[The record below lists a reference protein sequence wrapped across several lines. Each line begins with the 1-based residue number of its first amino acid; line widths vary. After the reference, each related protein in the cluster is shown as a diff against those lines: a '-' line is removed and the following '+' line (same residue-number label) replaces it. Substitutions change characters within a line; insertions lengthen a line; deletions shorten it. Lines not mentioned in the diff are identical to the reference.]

1 MKYLNYITLFVVG
14 LLLTGCYK
22 DLGNYD
28 YNEINEVKF
37 SGFPTEKVFA
47 FRNVDSIKVYPDI
60 EGTLQ
65 AKDLSH
71 YSFKWEAVVKSGSA
85 DGKTN
90 FPLDSNTVNLEYFVK
105 LPDAEYSV
113 YLYVKDE
120 TTNVT
125 WRQAFD
131 LKVTTSLN
139 EGWMILSEDQ
149 GFCRLDV
156 VSLSGKDELL
166 VRDIWAGTPLATR
179 KGPRQIGHWA
189 DMYEAGSGNHPV
201 YLVADDGGVK
211 LDNEDFSYD
220 PVNELQYEFGL
231 YPEGFIPWCMAGDY
245 MDSWRICVC
254 NKGVYAKN
262 EMTSGAIYGM
272 PINKIEGEKDYY
284 GVAPAIGMSPY
295 PYNMG
300 PAIVLYDTTN
310 RRFVQVA
317 SNLRGTRL
325 PTTPETVFPFKT
337 GKKFVYMTSTLHDT
351 YGYVF
356 TILKDDAAKLW
367 LYGLKMGYSSTMT
380 QADKYYYQL
389 DAPDIDKATCFA
401 VHPILYYLFYAVGNQ
416 IHQFDMVTKEHRIL
430 PMVFED
436 GEKNNLPE
444 NKITLLKFNP
454 FILGTY
460 GKPAD
465 IALLQNYLIIGSE
478 KEGTALGGVV
488 RMLEIPTAMDKSA
501 TVKKAYDG
509 FGKVVDVVYR
519 ERK

>member
-1 MKYLNYITLFVVG
+1 MRYLNYIAILVVG

-28 YNEINEVKF
+28 YKEINEVKF
-37 SGFPTEKVFA
+37 SGFPTEKIYA

-60 EGTLQ
+60 AGTLHE
-65 AKDLSH
+65 KDLSH

-90 FPLDSNTVNLEYFVK
+90 FPLDSNNVNLEYFVK

-139 EGWMILSEDQ
+139 EGWMILSDEL
-149 GFCRLDV
+149 GYCRLDV
-156 VSLSGKDELL
+156 VSLSGKDELV
-166 VRDIWAGTPLATR
+166 VRDIWTGTALASR
-179 KGPRQIGHWA
+179 KGPKQLGLWA
-189 DMYEAGSGNHPV
+189 DMYEAGTGNHPV
-201 YLVADDGGVK
+201 YLVTDEGGVK
-211 LDNEDFSYD
+211 LDVQDFSYD
-220 PVNELQYEFGL
+220 PVNELQYEFGM
-231 YPEGFIPWCMAGDY
+231 YPEGFVPWRMAGNY
-245 MDSWRICVC
+245 MDAWRICVG
-254 NKGVYAKN
+254 NKGVYTKN
-262 EMTSGAIYGM
+262 DMTSGSIYGM

-310 RRFVQVA
+310 RRFVQVT

-325 PTTPETVFPFKT
+325 PTSPETAFSFKT

-389 DAPDIDKATCFA
+389 EAPDINKASCFA

-430 PMVFED
+430 PIAFGED
-436 GEKNNLPE
+436 QKETLPE
-444 NKITLLKFNP
+444 NQITLLKFNM
-454 FILGTY
+454 FILSTY
-460 GKPAD
+460 SKPAD
-465 IALLQNYLIIGSE
+465 IAEMQNYLIVGSE
-478 KEGTALGGVV
+478 KEGETQHGVV
-488 RMLEIPTAMDKSA
+488 RMLEIPTSMDKTAS
-501 TVKKAYDG
+501 VKKQYSG